1 MLDLDHDMQA
11 VFYCSDF
18 ALQLKRVRPGVE
30 DLQFQGIVGMTDREA
45 LEGHAMATS
54 RTLQCPGLVDLRAD
68 DIVQLL
74 EAVPQL
80 GLAEGSRFRVLDVP
94 ERVNDGAEL
103 VVLLGST
110 RS

>member
-30 DLQFQGIVGMTDREA
+30 DLVFQGIVGMTDREA
-45 LEGHAMATS
+45 LDGHAMATS
-54 RTLQCPGLVDLRAD
+54 RTLQCPGLVDLRAYD
-68 DIVQLL
+68 VVQLL

-80 GLAEGSRFRVLDVP
+80 GLAEGSRFRVLDMP

-103 VVLLGST
+103 LVLLGST